1 VESATWVDSAVN
13 NVWRIGDLFLRISFR
28 GDRTRLHREAMLL
41 DALPSAIPRVEVVDA
56 DGLEW
61 MLSKAVTGDNLATIA
76 NAIALDGYR
85 AAIVQLAELLA
96 VLPDWSPPAPVAA
109 ALQGEARAA

>member
-1 VESATWVDSAVN
+1 
-13 NVWRIGDLFLRISFR
+13 
-28 GDRTRLHREAMLL
+28 M
-41 DALPSAIPRVEVVDA
+41 A
-56 DGLEW
+56 D
-61 MLSKAVTGDNLATIA
+61 DNLATIA